1 MSLADDG
8 FRLVYRDGA
17 IRWVHPTELQPTDID
32 TTDMNDDE
40 FARFIAGTPLA
51 TLSA

>member
-8 FRLVYRDGA
+8 FRLVLRDGS
-17 IRWVHPTELQPTDID
+17 IRWVHPLEVLPTDID
-32 TTDMNDDE
+32 TTDMNDEE

-51 TLSA
+51 A